1 VSQLPIK
8 IFADGAVLEDVP
20 KLVASGRLQGF
31 TTNPT
36 LMAKAGVTDYEGFAK
51 RFLDAAHGLPVSLE
65 VFADDGPN
73 MIRQARILAS
83 WGENVFVKIPVTN
96 TKRESTRD
104 VIAQLAKDGVKLN
117 VTAVFTRE
125 QVDALLPLFQ
135 ANVPSIISV
144 FAGRIADAGV
154 DPRPYVRYGVEQA
167 RERPQVEILWASCRE
182 IYNVKQ
188 AIEVNCHIITVPNDM
203 LKRLDGFGRPL
214 EDVSLDTVQMFYND
228 AKASGFEL

>member
-1 VSQLPIK
+1 MNELPIK

-20 KLVASGRLQGF
+20 KLVASRRLQGF

-36 LMAKAGVTDYEGFAK
+36 LMAKAGVTDYEDFAK
-51 RFLDAAHGLPVSLE
+51 KFLDAAHGLPVSLE
-65 VFADDGPN
+65 VFADDVPN

-96 TKRESTRD
+96 TKRESTREA
-104 VIAQLAKDGVKLN
+104 IAQLAKDGVKIN
-117 VTAVFTRE
+117 VTAVFTHE
-125 QVDALLPLFQ
+125 QIDALLPLFPPQ
-135 ANVPSIISV
+135 VPAIISV

-154 DPRPYVRYGVEQA
+154 DPRTHVRYGVERA
-167 RERPQVEILWASCRE
+167 RERTNVEILWASCRE

-188 AIEVNCHIITVPNDM
+188 AIEVGCHIITVPNDM
-203 LKRLDGFGRPL
+203 LKRLDGFGRSL
-214 EDVSLDTVQMFYND
+214 DDVSLDTVKMFYND